1 MDIKK
6 VLEANEVLKGFDEAA
21 LNRLIQDSFEEEY
34 SAGQAIVSH
43 GQHMNFVGI
52 LVSGGADVFIDSDK
66 ESAPFGSIEVGQL
79 FGEISLLT
87 GEPAMAD
94 IIARTSIRVIHIPQK
109 SLTREMG
116 LNPLAAMG
124 LARLLKEHLLMRE
137 ERPDEQSAMARARAA
152 SARRDD
158 STTEAVLVIN
168 VGSSSVKYAVFSGKE
183 RLAGGLVERIGQGD
197 AFVQHRGPAG
207 NLEQPLGGD
216 NHEAALKKILG
227 LITAPEYG
235 ALDRLEQLTAV
246 GHRVVHGGVRFS
258 ESTLIDDNV
267 ISEIARVSDLAP
279 LHNPVNLLGIEIC
292 QRILPPGVPQV
303 AVFDTAFHST
313 IPEHVHRYAIPRDLA
328 DENQLRRFGFHGTS
342 HKYVAHT
349 AAAFL
354 GEATNSL
361 KIISCHLGNGASV
374 TAIDHGRSV
383 DTSMGLTPLEGLIM
397 GTRPG
402 DLDPGLILHLF
413 SKGKSTGE
421 VETMLNKESGL
432 KGLSGLSSDMRELEK
447 AADAG
452 HTGALL
458 AIQSFCYR
466 VRKYVGA
473 YMASMCGLDVLV
485 FTAGIGENSAG
496 IRSRICHGLSC
507 LGIEIDD
514 DRNRHPISRG
524 EGVAAKIISTEESRV
539 VVMVVPT
546 DEESAIAVETLHTL
560 SRVGVSDILTARRD
574 RQVPIGISAHHV
586 HLCKEHVE
594 ALFGPGHK
602 LTPRNEL
609 TQKGYFACEETVNL
623 IGPKGRV
630 ERVRILG
637 PERPASQVEISRT
650 EEFKLGIDAPVRAS
664 GDVKNSPGVILEGPT
679 VTITLKEGVICAYRH
694 IHMAPEDALAFGIR
708 DKDVVRVKVEGERSL
723 IFGDVLV
730 RVYPGWSLEMHI
742 DTDEA
747 NAAEVSPGMTATI
760 ESIQKRA

>member
-6 VLEANEVLKGFDEAA
+6 VLEANDVLKGFDEEA
-21 LNRLIQDSFEEEY
+21 LDRLIHDSFEEEY

-43 GQHMNFVGI
+43 GQQMTFVGV
-52 LVSGGADVFIDSDK
+52 LVSGGADVFIDSNK
-66 ESAPFGSIEVGQL
+66 KNAPYGSIEAGQL

-94 IIARTSIRVIHIPQK
+94 IIARASSRVIHIPHE

-116 LNPLAAMG
+116 SNPLAARG
-124 LARLLKEHLLMRE
+124 LARLLKERLLMRND
-137 ERPDEQSAMARARAA
+137 RPDEQSAMARARAA
-152 SARRDD
+152 SVRRDD
-158 STTEAVLVIN
+158 SSRDAVLVIN
-168 VGSSSVKYAVFSGKE
+168 AGSSSVKYAVFSGKE
-183 RLAGGLVERIGQGD
+183 RLTGGQVERIGQGN
-197 AFVQHRGPAG
+197 AVVRHRGPAG
-207 NLEQPLGGD
+207 DLEQPLEGD
-216 NHEAALKKILG
+216 NHEVALKKVLG
-227 LITAPEYG
+227 LITSPEYG

-258 ESTLIDDNV
+258 ESVLIDDTV
-267 ISEIARVSDLAP
+267 MSEIARVSDLAP

-292 QRILPPGVPQV
+292 KRLLPPGLPQV
-303 AVFDTAFHST
+303 AVFDTAFHAT
-313 IPEHVHRYAIPRDLA
+313 IPEHVHRYAIPREFA
-328 DENQLRRFGFHGTS
+328 DDNNLRRFGFHGTS
-342 HKYVAHT
+342 HKYVVQT

-354 GEATNSL
+354 GEEPHAL
-361 KIISCHLGNGASV
+361 KIINCHLGNGASV
-374 TAIDHGRSV
+374 AAIDHGRSV
-383 DTSMGLTPLEGLIM
+383 DTSMGLTPLEGLVM
-397 GTRPG
+397 GTRSG

-413 SKGKSTGE
+413 SKGKSTEE
-421 VETMLNKESGL
+421 VERMLNKESGL

-458 AIQSFCYR
+458 AVQSFCYR

-473 YMASMCGLDVLV
+473 YMAAMSGLDGLV

-514 DRNRHPISRG
+514 ERNRNPIPVG
-524 EGVAAKIISTEESRV
+524 KGAAAKIISGEKSRV

-546 DEESAIAVETLHTL
+546 DEESAIAAETLHTL
-560 SRVGVSDILTARRD
+560 SRGGVSDILTARRD
-574 RQVPIGISAHHV
+574 KPVPIGISAHHV

-609 TQKGYFACEETVNL
+609 KQKGYFACEEVVNL

-630 ERVRILG
+630 DRVRILG
-637 PERPASQVEISRT
+637 PERPVTQVEISRT
-650 EEFKLGIDAPVRAS
+650 EEFKLGIDAPIRAS
-664 GDVKNSPGVILEGPT
+664 GDVKNSPGVILEGPNT
-679 VTITLKEGVICAYRH
+679 SITLEEGVICAYRH
-694 IHMAPEDALAFGIR
+694 IHMSPEDALAFGIR
-708 DKDVVRVKVEGERSL
+708 DKDVVRANVEGERSL

-730 RVYPGWSLEMHI
+730 RVYPGWFLEMHI

-747 NAAEVSPGMTATI
+747 NAAEVSPGMNATI

>member
-34 SAGQAIVSH
+34 SAGQVIVSH
-43 GQHMNFVGI
+43 GQQMNFVGV

-66 ESAPFGSIEVGQL
+66 EGAPYGSIEAGQL
-79 FGEISLLT
+79 FGEVSLLT

-94 IIARTSIRVIHIPQK
+94 IIARTSLRVIHIPQK

-116 LNPLAAMG
+116 LNPPAARG
-124 LARLLKEHLLMRE
+124 LARLLKERLLMRDD
-137 ERPDEQSAMARARAA
+137 RPDEQSAMARARAA

-158 STTEAVLVIN
+158 SSTEAVLVIN

-183 RLAGGLVERIGQGD
+183 RLTGGLVERIGQGD
-197 AFVQHRGPAG
+197 AFVRHRGPAG
-207 NLEQPLGGD
+207 NLEQPLEGD
-216 NHEAALKKILG
+216 NHEAALKKVLG
-227 LITAPEYG
+227 LITSPEYG

-258 ESTLIDDNV
+258 ESTLIDDTV
-267 ISEIARVSDLAP
+267 MSEIARVSDLAP

-292 QRILPPGVPQV
+292 RRLLPPGLPQV
-303 AVFDTAFHST
+303 AVFDTAFHAT
-313 IPEHVHRYAIPRDLA
+313 IPEHVHRYAIPRDFA
-328 DENQLRRFGFHGTS
+328 DDNQLRRFGFHGTS
-342 HKYVAHT
+342 HKYVAQT

-354 GEATNSL
+354 GEATHSL

-397 GTRPG
+397 GTRSG

-413 SKGKSTGE
+413 SMGKSTEE

-473 YMASMCGLDVLV
+473 YMASMSGLDVLV

-514 DRNRHPISRG
+514 EKNRRPISEG
-524 EGVAAKIISTEESRV
+524 EGAAARIISCEESRV

-546 DEESAIAVETLHTL
+546 DEESAIAAETLHTL
-560 SRVGVSDILTARRD
+560 SRGGVSDILTARRATP
-574 RQVPIGISAHHV
+574 VPIGISAHHV

-630 ERVRILG
+630 DRVRILG
-637 PERPASQVEISRT
+637 PERSASQVEISRT
-650 EEFKLGIDAPVRAS
+650 EEFKLGIDAPIRAS

-679 VTITLKEGVICAYRH
+679 ATIRLEEGVICAYRH
-694 IHMAPEDALAFGIR
+694 IHMSPEDALAFGIR
-708 DKDVVRVKVEGERSL
+708 DKDVVRANVEGERSL

-730 RVYPGWSLEMHI
+730 RVYPGWNLEMHI

-747 NAAEVSPGMTATI
+747 NAAEVSPGMNATI

>member
-6 VLEANEVLKGFDEAA
+6 VLEANEVLKDFDEAA
-21 LNRLIQDSFEEEY
+21 LGRLIHDSFEEEY
-34 SAGQAIVSH
+34 SAGQVIVSH
-43 GQHMNFVGI
+43 GQQMDFVGV

-66 ESAPFGSIEVGQL
+66 KSAPYGSIEAGQL

-94 IIARTSIRVIHIPQK
+94 IIARTSSRVIHIPQK

-116 LNPLAAMG
+116 SNPLAARG
-124 LARLLKEHLLMRE
+124 LSRLLKEHLLMRND
-137 ERPDEQSAMARARAA
+137 RPDEQSAMARARAA
-152 SARRDD
+152 SVRRDD
-158 STTEAVLVIN
+158 SSKDAVLVIN
-168 VGSSSVKYAVFSGKE
+168 AGSSSVKYAVFSGKK
-183 RLAGGLVERIGQGD
+183 RLTGGLVERIGQGN
-197 AFVQHRGPAG
+197 AIVRHRGPAG
-207 NLEQPLGGD
+207 NLEQPLEGD
-216 NHEAALKKILG
+216 NHEAALKKVLG
-227 LITAPEYG
+227 LITSPEYG

-258 ESTLIDDNV
+258 ESVLIDDTV
-267 ISEIARVSDLAP
+267 MSEIARVSDLAP
-279 LHNPVNLLGIEIC
+279 LHNPLNLLGIEIC
-292 QRILPPGVPQV
+292 QRLLPPGLPQV
-303 AVFDTAFHST
+303 AVFDTAFHAT
-313 IPEHVHRYAIPRDLA
+313 IPEHVHRYAIPRDFA

-342 HKYVAHT
+342 HKYVAQT
-349 AAAFL
+349 VAAFL
-354 GEATNSL
+354 GEAPHAL

-374 TAIDHGRSV
+374 AAIDHGRSV
-383 DTSMGLTPLEGLIM
+383 DTSMGLTPLEGLVM
-397 GTRPG
+397 GTRSG

-413 SKGKSTGE
+413 SKGKSTQE
-421 VETMLNKESGL
+421 VETMLNRESGL

-458 AIQSFCYR
+458 AVQSFCYR

-473 YMASMCGLDVLV
+473 YMASMSGLDVLV

-514 DRNRHPISRG
+514 EKNRRPIPTG
-524 EGVAAKIISTEESRV
+524 KGAAVKIISCEESRV

-546 DEESAIAVETLHTL
+546 DEESAIAAETLHTL
-560 SRVGVSDILTARRD
+560 SRGGVSDILTARKAIP
-574 RQVPIGISAHHV
+574 VPIGISAHHV
-586 HLCKEHVE
+586 HLCQEHVE

-609 TQKGYFACEETVNL
+609 KQKGYFACEETVNL

-630 ERVRILG
+630 DRVRILG
-637 PERPASQVEISRT
+637 PERSVTQVEISRT
-650 EEFKLGIDAPVRAS
+650 EEFKLGIDAPIRAS
-664 GDVKNSPGVILEGPT
+664 GDVKNSPGVILEGPNT
-679 VTITLKEGVICAYRH
+679 SITLEEGVICAYRH
-694 IHMAPEDALAFGIR
+694 IHMSPEDALAFGIR
-708 DKDVVRVKVEGERSL
+708 DKDVVRANVEGERSL

-730 RVYPGWSLEMHI
+730 RVYPGWNLEMHI